1 MSKVPTVNMS
11 NYDKQGCLDEMFK
24 VQANAT
30 PNAVAVINVDGSMV
44 SSVVNIAYI
53 KLTFNTINCYFNFNF
68 RSRLKN

>member
-1 MSKVPTVNMS
+1 MSKVPSINMS

-24 VQANAT
+24 IQANAT

-44 SSVVNIAYI
+44 SSVVNTVYM
-53 KLTFNTINCYFNFNF
+53 KFTFNMINFYFNL

>member
-1 MSKVPTVNMS
+1 MSKVPSVNMS

-30 PNAVAVINVDGSMV
+30 PNAVAVINVDGTMV
-44 SSVVNIAYI
+44 SSVVNIVYI
-53 KLTFNTINCYFNFNF
+53 KFSFNMMNCYFNL

>member
-1 MSKVPTVNMS
+1 MSKVPSVSMS

-44 SSVVNIAYI
+44 SSVVNIVYM
-53 KLTFNTINCYFNFNF
+53 KFTFNMMNCYFNL

>member
-1 MSKVPTVNMS
+1 MSKVPSVNMS

-30 PNAVAVINVDGSMV
+30 PNAVAVINVDGSTV
-44 SSVVNIAYI
+44 SLVVNIVYM
-53 KLTFNTINCYFNFNF
+53 KFTFNMMNCYFNL